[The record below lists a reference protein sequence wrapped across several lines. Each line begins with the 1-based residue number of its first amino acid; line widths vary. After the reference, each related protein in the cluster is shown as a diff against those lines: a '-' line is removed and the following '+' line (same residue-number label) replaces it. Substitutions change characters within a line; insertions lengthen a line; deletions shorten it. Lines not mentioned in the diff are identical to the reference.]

1 MKNNTAKLLRMQ
13 EQNVESINEIR
24 NRKNSD
30 TFSSFTRVPKWILEV
45 RGTELSVLLYL
56 CTRLSGK
63 TNVTTFLS
71 YKTIASRLGI
81 TRRCAIQNVKKLVES
96 GRIKQIHEQRSNGSN
111 GCNRYEICFDM
122 VNGDSLGVVNEDSL
136 PSEPEIHHLVNQAD
150 SPPSEPSSFT
160 TYSMLSSSILTNSK
174 LPLCVNDTE
183 QKQET
188 THTLFPEELEFLYSD
203 YLINLSMEC
212 WNKHKSAYKDTDEYI
227 ELLSRMKTEVVCPT
241 VLDSALTDYLQH
253 KPGKSSNALW
263 ISFSVRNRE
272 YKQKNQITPPGNY
285 EEICEIVWDVPLRI
299 QQKRKQE
306 ALQAQQ
312 QEEEKLSA
320 LYQKFTD
327 LPENDKT
334 VFFQEF
340 NAERWHYLQGDLRI
354 AEISAA
360 ADRYQEQALQQ
371 EAETMMLHLEQA
383 VRDRDQHRFKQLT
396 LSRYRLQIEALK
408 RLNPDSPVI
417 IRINELAELA
427 GFRRGIGW
435 DEPKWS

>member
-1 MKNNTAKLLRMQ
+1 MNNNANTARTQ
-13 EQNVESINEIR
+13 VINNIESINE
-24 NRKNSD
+24 NRSRKTKGNFYR
-30 TFSSFTRVPKWILEV
+30 TPTWILELD
-45 RGTELSVLLYL
+45 GTQLKIILYL
-56 CTRLSGK
+56 CGRLDGQS
-63 TNVTTFLS
+63 NTTCQVSFNRIS
-71 YKTIASRLGI
+71 ERIGI
-81 TRRCAIQNVKKLVES
+81 KRRAVISNIKKLIDT
-96 GRIKQIHEQRSNGSN
+96 GRIKQHKQYRDNGSYSSN
-111 GCNRYEICFDM
+111 KYEIMFE
-122 VNGDSLGVVNEDSL
+122 NAGGVVHGETL
-136 PSEPEIHHLVNQAD
+136 PSAPKEHYPSAPAENTTLVHQLNA
-150 SPPSEPSSFT
+150 PAPIYNSF
-160 TYSMLSSSILTNSK
+160 SSIANKSINVCTNVVENGK
-174 LPLCVNDTE
+174 
-183 QKQET
+183 T

-203 YLINLSMEC
+203 YLIELALKC
-212 WNKHKSAYKDTDEYI
+212 WNKHKTAYKDTDEYI
-227 ELLSRMKTEVVCPT
+227 GLLSRMKTEVVCPT

-263 ISFSVRNRE
+263 TSFSVRNRE
-272 YKQKNQITPPGNY
+272 YKQKNQITPQGNY
-285 EEICEIVWDVPLRI
+285 EEICEIMWDVPLRI

-396 LSRYRLQIEALK
+396 LSRYRPQIAALK
-408 RLNPDSPVI
+408 RLNPDAPVI

-435 DEPKWS
+435 SEPKWS

>member
-1 MKNNTAKLLRMQ
+1 MC
-13 EQNVESINEIR
+13 
-24 NRKNSD
+24 D
-30 TFSSFTRVPKWILEV
+30 
-45 RGTELSVLLYL
+45 
-56 CTRLSGK
+56 
-63 TNVTTFLS
+63 TNVVQDETP
-71 YKTIASRLGI
+71 
-81 TRRCAIQNVKKLVES
+81 
-96 GRIKQIHEQRSNGSN
+96 
-111 GCNRYEICFDM
+111 
-122 VNGDSLGVVNEDSL
+122 DSVFRD
-136 PSEPEIHHLVNQAD
+136 
-150 SPPSEPSSFT
+150 
-160 TYSMLSSSILTNSK
+160 
-174 LPLCVNDTE
+174 
-183 QKQET
+183 T

-203 YLINLSMEC
+203 YLIELALKC
-212 WNKHKSAYKDTDEYI
+212 WNKHKTAYKDTDEYI
-227 ELLSRMKTEVVCPT
+227 GLLSRMKTEVVCPT

-263 ISFSVRNRE
+263 TSFSVRNRE
-272 YKQKNQITPPGNY
+272 YKQKNQITPQGNY
-285 EEICEIVWDVPLRI
+285 EEICEIMWDVPLRI

-396 LSRYRLQIEALK
+396 LSRYRPQIETLK
-408 RLNPDSPVI
+408 RLNPDAPVI
-417 IRINELAELA
+417 IRINELAALA

-435 DEPKWS
+435 GEPKWS